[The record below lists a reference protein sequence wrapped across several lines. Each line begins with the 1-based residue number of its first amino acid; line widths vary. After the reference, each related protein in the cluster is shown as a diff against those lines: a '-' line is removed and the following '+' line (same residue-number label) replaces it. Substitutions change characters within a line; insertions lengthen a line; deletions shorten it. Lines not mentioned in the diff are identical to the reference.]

1 MDQNLD
7 NINKETSNQK
17 EQDVLLESLVH
28 ICAIEGTVIGRSAL
42 LAELPLVDG
51 KLTPELF
58 LRSAARAGLD
68 ATIVERE
75 FKTISQLVLPAVAL
89 FEGNQALVIE
99 KVKEDGTYAFFD
111 PSTGKNDTS
120 TLDMLEQ
127 GYSGFS
133 IYIRSGYSLES
144 RVEQGETKTEVH
156 WFWGTLGRSWR
167 IYRDVLVASFMINVF
182 VIANPLFV
190 MNVYDRVVP
199 NNAVETL
206 WALALGILMLYV
218 FDFILRLLRTYF
230 IEVAGKK
237 SDVLLST
244 FIMERVLG
252 AHYSEHPQS
261 VGAFASKVKEFEAI
275 RNFITSATISTFVDL
290 PFVFLFIVV
299 VTYIGG
305 PIAWVP
311 IVAIPLILTYSWF
324 IQKKLKLL
332 VSNTFVASAQ
342 KNATLV
348 EALSNLETLKGLGAE
363 GRIIRKWEASVGTLS
378 LWGLRWRIF
387 SASATTFSSLVQQV
401 AGVFVVIVGVY
412 SIAENELT
420 QGALIAS
427 VILVSRALAPLAQV
441 SGLLVQYHQAKLALG
456 ALEEIVARP
465 QERPKD
471 KKFIERMSFNGA
483 IEFKNVNFSYPNET
497 LTSLKGVSFKI
508 NQGEKV
514 GIIGRIGSGK
524 STLHKLLIGLYK
536 TTSGSILIDG
546 IDIMQLNP
554 AQLRNNIA
562 YVPQDSVL
570 FYGSIRENIAFHQ
583 TNLADE
589 EIIRVANI
597 AGVLDFVN
605 QHPNGFERVVGE
617 RGEGLSGGQ
626 KQVINIARALVNK
639 PPIALLDEPSMAM
652 DNASELRLL
661 NELKKEIADKTLI
674 LVTHK
679 SAMLELVDRIIVLE
693 SGVVIADG
701 SKDKI
706 LDALKKGQL
715 RVAQ

>member
-1 MDQNLD
+1 MDQNE
-7 NINKETSNQK
+7 NNMTSSAND
-17 EQDVLLESLVH
+17 QDVLLESLAH
-28 ICAIEGTVIGRSAL
+28 ICSLEGKVVGRSAL
-42 LAELPLVDG
+42 LAELPLVNG
-51 KLTPELF
+51 KLSPELF
-58 LRSAARAGLD
+58 LRAAARAGLE
-68 ATIVERE
+68 AKIVERE
-75 FKTISQLVLPAVAL
+75 FKAISALVLPAVAL
-89 FEGNQALVIE
+89 FADNKVLVIE
-99 KVKEDGTYAFFD
+99 GINEEGDYSYFD
-111 PSTGKNDTS
+111 PQIGENARA
-120 TLDMLEQ
+120 TLDELQ
-127 GYSGFS
+127 QDYSGLC
-133 IYIRSGYSLES
+133 IYIRSDYSLEA
-144 RVEQGETKTEVH
+144 RVEQGETRTEPH
-156 WFWGTLGRSWR
+156 WFWSTLGRSWR
-167 IYRDVLVASFMINVF
+167 IYRDVLIASFMINIF

-199 NNAVETL
+199 NNAIETL
-206 WALALGILMLYV
+206 WALALGILVLYS

-244 FIMERVLG
+244 FIMEKVLG

-261 VGAFASKVKEFEAI
+261 VGAFASKIKEFEAI

-290 PFVFLFIVV
+290 PFVALFIVV

-311 IVAIPLILTYSWF
+311 IVAIPLILSYSWF
-324 IQKKLKLL
+324 VQRKLKLL

-363 GRIIRKWEASVGTLS
+363 GRVIRKWESAVGTLS

-387 SASATTFSSLVQQV
+387 SSSATTFSAFVQQM
-401 AGVFVVIVGVY
+401 AGVFVVVVGVY

-441 SGLLVQYHQAKLALG
+441 SGLLVQYHQAKLALD
-456 ALEEIVARP
+456 ALEEIVTRQ
-465 QERPKD
+465 QERPKH
-471 KKFIERMSFNGA
+471 KKFIERLSFQGA
-483 IEFKNVNFSYPNET
+483 IEFKNVDFSYPNET
-497 LTSLKGVSFKI
+497 IASLNGVSFKI
-508 NQGEKV
+508 NPGEKV

-524 STLHKLLIGLYK
+524 STLHKLLMGLYQV
-536 TTSGSILIDG
+536 SNGSILLDG
-546 IDIMQLNP
+546 IDIMQLDP
-554 AQLRNNIA
+554 AQLRNNIG
-562 YVPQDSVL
+562 YVPQESVL

-583 TNLADE
+583 TNLSDE
-589 EIIRVANI
+589 EIIRAADI
-597 AGVLDFVN
+597 AGVMDFVN
-605 QHPNGFERVVGE
+605 QHPKGFERIVGE

-626 KQVINIARALVNK
+626 KQAINIARALVSK
-639 PPIALLDEPSMAM
+639 APIALLDEPSMAM

-661 NELKKEIADKTLI
+661 ANLQKELASKTLV

-693 SGVVIADG
+693 AGRIIADG
-701 SKDKI
+701 AKDRI

-715 RVAQ
+715 RVAK